1 MKIKFDLIKE
11 FLKDC
16 YSTLKEVCF
25 FYVIFIILGD
35 NKIGIDILKTFIIVM
50 IVQRAYDYIPFKR
63 YKNYLIRVLMRS
75 FIEIPLIG
83 VLVAIFFDIR
93 EISVLT
99 YTMKKIIIIYS
110 VMPVIN
116 YLTYKNYQKSLKS
129 RGENREC

>member
-1 MKIKFDLIKE
+1 METKFDIIKE
-11 FLKDC
+11 FLIDC

-63 YKNYLIRVLMRS
+63 YKNYLIRVAARCL
-75 FIEIPLIG
+75 IEIPLIG
-83 VLVAIFFDIR
+83 VLVAIFFNIR
-93 EISVLT
+93 EIPVLT
-99 YTMKKIIIIYS
+99 YIMKRVVIIYII
-110 VMPVIN
+110 MLVIN

-129 RGENREC
+129 RGENRGC

>member
-11 FLKDC
+11 FLRDC

-93 EISVLT
+93 EIPVLT

-110 VMPVIN
+110 IMLVIN